1 MLAEGKICTVEDRLI
16 EIMHYEGEKNIMP
29 KNTQRFKEMWD
40 TNIYEVEVSEKKEK
54 EWSRKMYLKIMSG
67 GVL

>member
-1 MLAEGKICTVEDRLI
+1 MLEEEKICTVEDRQI

-54 EWSRKMYLKIMSG
+54 
-67 GVL
+67 